1 MDFCAA
7 GSHLQNPFD
16 SAILEALDDQKLYL
30 QFMQMDRRAAVLRLG
45 WICALTLR
53 TAIKVFRR
61 LSICPDTSYLRPPT
75 LPDEYLTKILGIYI
89 SQNQGSQST
98 TR

>member
-16 SAILEALDDQKLYL
+16 NAILEALDDQKLYL

-61 LSICPDTSYLRPPT
+61 LSICPDTSYLRPPNT
-75 LPDEYLTKILGIYI
+75 
-89 SQNQGSQST
+89 S
-98 TR
+98 R